1 MWENTC
7 PEDNNDR
14 QHQPQTFTK
23 RTASAAFG
31 CTSPTFNE
39 GKLCNG
45 ITVSSIV
52 PNINLTTGSNT
63 LRGSSLCHLHICGH
77 RLVAAT
83 NAVRSQKTPGSG
95 LSKLDYDNPGLV

>member
-1 MWENTC
+1 MWENTF

-31 CTSPTFNE
+31 YTSPTFNE

-52 PNINLTTGSNT
+52 PNITW
-63 LRGSSLCHLHICGH
+63 
-77 RLVAAT
+77 
-83 NAVRSQKTPGSG
+83 Q
-95 LSKLDYDNPGLV
+95 LDQIL

>member
-14 QHQPQTFTK
+14 QYQPQTFTK

-31 CTSPTFNE
+31 YTSPTFNE
-39 GKLCNG
+39 GKLCDG

-52 PNINLTTGSNT
+52 PNIT
-63 LRGSSLCHLHICGH
+63 
-77 RLVAAT
+77 
-83 NAVRSQKTPGSG
+83 
-95 LSKLDYDNPGLV
+95 